1 MKGKHNSHV
10 GNWYLPP
17 TSRNKENLKEF
28 LYLEKEENP
37 KRAEQTNEILKDN
50 KKDRWSPEKR
60 GPKSIKWKRNY
71 NQHHKI
77 HKNKKNSRPMKWTNV
92 NHKENTRLAY
102 RVISKS
108 DFTDSS
114 QATPKN

>member
-37 KRAEQTNEILKDN
+37 KRAEQT
-50 KKDRWSPEKR
+50 
-60 GPKSIKWKRNY
+60 
-71 NQHHKI
+71 
-77 HKNKKNSRPMKWTNV
+77 
-92 NHKENTRLAY
+92 
-102 RVISKS
+102 
-108 DFTDSS
+108 
-114 QATPKN
+114 